1 MIKYNMEMRSFI
13 RYYIALFFIFILVSL
28 GVSYINLNIIK
39 DKVVENNQAILGQ
52 ILVNRPELEGE
63 IVDIITLILVSLGVS
78 YINLNIIKD
87 KVVENNQAILGQIL
101 VNRPELEGEIVDIIT
116 QGNSKENIDKGKEI
130 IIKDKVVENNQ
141 AILGQILVNRP
152 ELEGEIVD
160 IITQGNSKENIDKG
174 KEILGKYNYDENITL
189 RSEPIIYS
197 SKIEVINVNL
207 VFLIC
212 IFTAFIILA
221 LFYFKKIYNDIND
234 MTEYVYNSSE
244 GRSFEMKNR
253 NQEGQIG
260 ILKTELLKMTNILK
274 EKVEL
279 LNKEKIF
286 LNDIISDIS
295 HQLKT
300 PMTSLIILNDLMY
313 DDLPKETKVEFL
325 DKIKSQL
332 SRMEWL
338 IKSMLKLSKVEAKVI
353 NFENKKINIKELINK
368 SISPSLIPI
377 ELKNIDLSIN
387 GDEKASY
394 IGDINWSSEALVN
407 IIKNC
412 VEHTNENGSLI

>member
-13 RYYIALFFIFILVSL
+13 RYYIALFSIF
-28 GVSYINLNIIK
+28 
-39 DKVVENNQAILGQ
+39 
-52 ILVNRPELEGE
+52 
-63 IVDIITLILVSLGVS
+63 ILVSLGVS

-130 IIKDKVVENNQ
+130 
-141 AILGQILVNRP
+141 
-152 ELEGEIVD
+152 
-160 IITQGNSKENIDKG
+160 
-174 KEILGKYNYDENITL
+174 LGKYNYDENIIL
-189 RSEPIIYS
+189 RNEPIIYS

-207 VFLIC
+207 VFLVC
-212 IFTAFIILA
+212 IFAASIILS
-221 LFYFKKIYNDIND
+221 LFYFKKIYNDIKD
-234 MTEYVYNSSE
+234 MTDYVYNISE
-244 GRSFEMKNR
+244 GRNFEMKNR

-274 EKVEL
+274 EKVGL

-353 NFENKKINIKELINK
+353 DFENKKINIKELINK
-368 SISPSLIPI
+368 SVSPSLIPM

-412 VEHTNENGSLI
+412 VEHTNENGSLTINYEENPLYSEIIIKDSGEGIDKKDLPHIFKRFYKGKNSFKSDSVGIGLAMAKSIIESQNGDIYARSEKNKGTEFHIIFHKNYSD